1 MVFGFKFIFYGEME
15 QINTIWK
22 KKLEQRMS
30 KQQITD
36 LAMTLHHDECGI
48 SDVCRVMLYSGQP
61 RSVYNA
67 AWILH
72 HLAVEDKDIYL
83 RPYYDRIVDMAVA
96 PELSIRR
103 GLVLSIL
110 AEMPTDENARMD
122 LFDFCMIHMTDIKE
136 NDSSRSMMI
145 KLAAEMCKSWP
156 ELSNELLA
164 CLDLL
169 QYESKPSISAA
180 RRKALKRLK
189 VGVVRSA
196 TD

>member
-1 MVFGFKFIFYGEME
+1 
-15 QINTIWK
+15 
-22 KKLEQRMS
+22 
-30 KQQITD
+30 
-36 LAMTLHHDECGI
+36 
-48 SDVCRVMLYSGQP
+48 
-61 RSVYNA
+61 
-67 AWILH
+67 
-72 HLAVEDKDIYL
+72 
-83 RPYYDRIVDMAVA
+83 
-96 PELSIRR
+96 
-103 GLVLSIL
+103 
-110 AEMPTDENARMD
+110 
-122 LFDFCMIHMTDIKE
+122 
-136 NDSSRSMMI
+136 MMI